1 MTSPR
6 TIWRLTIFRSS
17 YGTHQTEET
26 RHIETETIEEAVA
39 TAKHLAGKD
48 GYSLVEYCQ
57 VDRSA

>member
-1 MTSPR
+1 MSTPR
-6 TIWRLTIFRSS
+6 IIWRLTIFRSS
-17 YGTHQTEET
+17 YGTHQTEEL
-26 RHIETETIEEAVA
+26 RYIETDTIENAVV